1 MIIPDELAQKIVKI
15 THGLIQQNV
24 NIMDREA
31 VIIGTAQKHRYKTFH
46 KGAQDVIESGEPV
59 EIYPD
64 EVQLYPGSQPGLN
77 LPIVL
82 EGQIIGVV
90 GVSGDPNDVRAYARL
105 VKKITE
111 LILERELIQNE
122 IRSRLRLKEQFVE
135 LLIWRYNPENLQR
148 IKRIANT
155 LDISLV
161 ATRAVVA
168 VDISTLI
175 EISYAEYGESDLVL
189 ERTCENVVQ
198 HLADHQF
205 TSHDE
210 VVVVFE
216 KKLII
221 LKELADCDELRWWTK
236 ELQRSFDLLHKE
248 TVYCGAG
255 AVCQTVGEYQFSFMQ
270 AEFCLKQCSPE
281 RPCCTV
287 YDHDL
292 RANYLLHK
300 ITASP
305 ESVILNPLINSF
317 REAFSKKQAYVKT
330 LKVLLENNLQI
341 KETAYALGIHR
352 NTLLYRLESIKGTS
366 GLDPVRLL
374 DDAIIARIL
383 INILGREGDIHLVE
397 FLADGKG

>member
-1 MIIPDELAQKIVKI
+1 MIIPDELAQEIVNI
-15 THGLIQQNV
+15 THGLTQQNV

-64 EVQLYPGSQPGLN
+64 EVKLYPGSLPGLN

-111 LILERELIQNE
+111 LILERELIQKE

-135 LLIWRYNPENLQR
+135 LLIWRYSPENLQR

-155 LDISLV
+155 LDISLST
-161 ATRAVVA
+161 TRAVVA
-168 VDISTLI
+168 VDVSKLI
-175 EISYAEYGESDLVL
+175 ESTYAEYGESELVL
-189 ERTCENVVQ
+189 ERFSENVVQ
-198 HLADHQF
+198 HLEDHQF
-205 TSHDE
+205 TSNDE
-210 VVVVFE
+210 VAVLFE

-221 LKELADCDELRWWTK
+221 LKKLAGCDDLRRWTK
-236 ELQRSFDLLHKE
+236 ELQRSFDLLHKGK
-248 TVYCGAG
+248 VSCGAG
-255 AVCQTVGEYQFSFMQ
+255 AVCQTIGEYQFSFMQ

-292 RANYLLHK
+292 RAHYLLHK
-300 ITASP
+300 ITSSP
-305 ESVILNPLINSF
+305 ENNILNPLLMSF
-317 REAFSKKQAYVKT
+317 REAFSNKHEYVKT
-330 LKVLLENNLQI
+330 LRVLLENNLEI
-341 KETAYALGIHR
+341 KKTAYDLGIHR
-352 NTLLYRLESIKGTS
+352 NTLLYRLESIKDAS
-366 GLDPVRLL
+366 GLDPVRRL

-383 INILGREGDIHLVE
+383 INILGI
-397 FLADGKG
+397 A